1 MQSSSIHI
9 FFHLRWPIMVIIHRM
24 WCLALQFFPNFFY
37 HSNAILGSIYR
48 ASYTGDMIMKSLIH
62 EESNL
67 IGREEAK
74 YTSIIS
80 LVNLPLCSPMIMM
93 INLAQHKME
102 MNWSKVPKVIPLAF
116 SDLELNKGIKHS
128 NMYLIM
134 IQNHEWEAVQ
144 SFK

>member
-1 MQSSSIHI
+1 
-9 FFHLRWPIMVIIHRM
+9 
-24 WCLALQFFPNFFY
+24 
-37 HSNAILGSIYR
+37 
-48 ASYTGDMIMKSLIH
+48 
-62 EESNL
+62 
-67 IGREEAK
+67 
-74 YTSIIS
+74 
-80 LVNLPLCSPMIMM
+80 MIMM